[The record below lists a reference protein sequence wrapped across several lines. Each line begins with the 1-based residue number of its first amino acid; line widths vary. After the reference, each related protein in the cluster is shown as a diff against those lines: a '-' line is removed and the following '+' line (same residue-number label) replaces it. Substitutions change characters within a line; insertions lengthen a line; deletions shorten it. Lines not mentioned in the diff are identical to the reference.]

1 MTTAVAVA
9 PPRRWVVGDLA
20 ARVTVGALFVLLSI
34 NLLSDFLR
42 TRHFTGLLLLASEGL
57 VVVLTII
64 RRPAE
69 VVDRSVVARVSAVIS
84 TIGPPL
90 LRASGGV
97 ALLPDLVTAS
107 VSIVGLCLGIAGKA
121 TIGRSFGIVAANRG
135 VVASGPY
142 LFVRHPIYTGYL
154 ITHIAFLAA
163 HPTPMNITIVVAS
176 DTALVIRALIEERT
190 LQADERYRHYCERV
204 TWHLVPGVF

>member
-1 MTTAVAVA
+1 LTTAVAVA
-9 PPRRWVVGDLA
+9 APRRWAVGDLA
-20 ARVTVGALFVLLSI
+20 ARVTVGALFVLLSV

-69 VVDRSVVARVSAVIS
+69 IVDRSALARVSAIVS
-84 TIGPPL
+84 TVGPPL

-97 ALLPDLVTAS
+97 ALLPDLVTAAI
-107 VSIVGLCLGIAGKA
+107 SIVGVCLGIVGKA

-163 HPTPMNITIVVAS
+163 HPTPMNIAIVLSS
-176 DTALVIRALIEERT
+176 DTALVVRALVEERT
-190 LQADERYRHYCERV
+190 LQEDESYRRYCARV
-204 TWHLVPGVF
+204 AWHLVPGVF